1 MPDTS
6 DNPANIRG
14 FAVYV
19 GLDDATA
26 RAAGTSLADVV
37 EAVRQ
42 AVESN
47 VPGTESHAV
56 VAYAP
61 ATQRGKNLDIVRLA
75 LREPRAVAELLP
87 PKPESPSRGVTIDL
101 SRKRVVINGELSAL
115 TYKEFEL
122 LQFLVLRE
130 GSTVE
135 RSAIIDTLW
144 AASDVDRPN
153 TRTIDVHVRRLR
165 AKIEPFEDVVR
176 TVRGIGY
183 RFDRHADVTIE
194 FGVGRSP
201 DIY

>member
-1 MPDTS
+1 
-6 DNPANIRG
+6 
-14 FAVYV
+14 
-19 GLDDATA
+19 
-26 RAAGTSLADVV
+26 
-37 EAVRQ
+37 
-42 AVESN
+42 
-47 VPGTESHAV
+47 
-56 VAYAP
+56 
-61 ATQRGKNLDIVRLA
+61 
-75 LREPRAVAELLP
+75 
-87 PKPESPSRGVTIDL
+87 
-101 SRKRVVINGELSAL
+101 
-115 TYKEFEL
+115 